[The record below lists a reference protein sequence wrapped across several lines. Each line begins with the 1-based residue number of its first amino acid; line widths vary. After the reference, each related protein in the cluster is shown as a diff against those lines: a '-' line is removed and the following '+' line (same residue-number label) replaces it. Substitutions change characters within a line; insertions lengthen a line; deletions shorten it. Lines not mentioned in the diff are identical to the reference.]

1 MKFKK
6 LLGILVL
13 VIFITSCAMF
23 TLPQTPQD
31 KSSFFMSYYMAQL
44 QDYNARYSAVEA
56 GDVVSDLDKAIL
68 KAKYTFVMNAWMPIA
83 IYDGYVTSGEVPP
96 AALEQQVFG
105 LIDVLERVLQEG
117 K

>member
-6 LLGILVL
+6 LLGVLVL

-44 QDYNARYSAVEA
+44 KDYNARYAA
-56 GDVVSDLDKAIL
+56 IQPGDAVSDLDKTIL
-68 KAKYTFVMNAWMPIA
+68 EAKYAFVMNAWYPIA
-83 IYDGYVTSGEVPP
+83 AYDGYVSTGEVPP

-105 LIDVLERVLQEG
+105 LIDGLERFLQEG

>member
-6 LLGILVL
+6 LLGVLVL

-44 QDYNARYSAVEA
+44 QDYNARYAAVQSR
-56 GDVVSDLDKAIL
+56 DVVSDLDKAIL
-68 KAKYTFVMNAWMPIA
+68 NAKYMFLQEAWYPIA
-83 IYDGYVTSGEVPP
+83 AYDGYVRLGEVPP
-96 AALEQQVFG
+96 AVLESQILGIIDFLEQ
-105 LIDVLERVLQEG
+105 RLQEG